1 MAITSDILRSKFGF
15 NDQNVI
21 NGILNDPNQVA
32 RYEREMGGGSSGGGG
47 NNVSLDVPSI
57 ADYTEKAYAPADEAL
72 KSYVM
77 ALRGQK
83 NPLDVYNELEQ
94 AAGLPEAKKTAGT
107 LREQI
112 GSLEDTIKRVEG
124 NVSATTRESLVTEGQ
139 RAGMVE
145 ARQRPLLQ
153 DLGTLTTGLGRIEQ
167 GITAATQG
175 LDTKTNLF
183 LKGQEQQMKPF
194 EVQVTAMQ
202 DRAARAVSGFT
213 ADTQNKLTTLM
224 AQWNRNNELSDKQVD
239 QAFELLK
246 IEKNYNN
253 EIAKITEQ
261 SKTNIAEYKAKKG
274 IDNTST
280 TPVNTS
286 KYYGGAGTYY
296 NNGGGG
302 ISDLW
307 NALG

>member
-1 MAITSDILRSKFGF
+1 MAITSDILKSKFGF

-21 NGILNDPNQVA
+21 NGILSDPNQVA
-32 RYEREMGGGSSGGGG
+32 RYEREMGGGSSGGG
-47 NNVSLDVPSI
+47 NVDLNVPSI
-57 ADYTEKAYAPADEAL
+57 AEFTDKAYAPADEAL

-77 ALRGQK
+77 AMRGQK

-183 LKGQEQQMKPF
+183 LKGQEQQLKPF

-213 ADTQNKLTTLM
+213 ADTQNKLTTMM

-246 IEKNYNN
+246 SEKAYNN
-253 EIAKITEQ
+253 EIAKMTEQ
-261 SKTNIAEYKAKKG
+261 SKINISEYKTKKA
-274 IDNTST
+274 IDNKGTGTSN
-280 TPVNTS
+280 VS
-286 KYYGGAGTYY
+286 SYY
-296 NNGGGG
+296 NTGNTNGGYYKTPG

-307 NALG
+307 SATG